1 MMEFADNQAFK
12 SYLSDKAKYIYRRTS
27 DGIQDSEQFQRLFSL
42 FAECRRKNPETDYRV
57 LLINKSDLLNLC
69 KDADIRSNALFISK
83 DFLANRTVLIDSNLS
98 VINSSN
104 TPFPSGTNEPRRYL
118 ASLAVNDMVVFH
130 VAPNATVNYFI
141 DGEDFGDGIFYTL
154 EEQDRYEELK
164 PIEKLQDVLNDY
176 RVSLT
181 HQDTYLKFF
190 VDKAGLR
197 ALHALMKSTETE
209 DAFISKHKH
218 LLKNKP
224 EYLFHEDIR
233 NYIKQHMKVV
243 VYREVMLED
252 LDRLDIELID
262 EGGHDLYFIEIKWVG
277 ESIGPAGDSIATK
290 YDANTRIKPAAVKQV
305 VEYID
310 ELLKE
315 RQNVKYGYL
324 AVFDARKDDLPDTG
338 LGITETDVPEELRK
352 YYPRF
357 KKFDDFRV
365 KNENPR

>member
-12 SYLSDKAKYIYRRTS
+12 NYLNDKAKYIYRRTS
-27 DGIQDSEQFQRLFSL
+27 DGIQDTEQFQRILSL
-42 FAECRRKNPETDYRV
+42 LAECRRKNPETDYRV
-57 LLINKSDLLNLC
+57 ILINKSNLLNLC
-69 KDADIRSNALFISK
+69 KDADVKTNALFVSK
-83 DFLANRTVLIDSNLS
+83 AFLANRTVLIDSNLS
-98 VINSSN
+98 IQNSSN
-104 TPFPSGTNEPRRYL
+104 DPFPSGANEPRRYL
-118 ASLAVNDMVVFH
+118 ASLAVDGTIVFH

-141 DGEDFGDGIFYTL
+141 DGEDFGDGIFFTL
-154 EEQDRYEELK
+154 EEQGRYEELK
-164 PIEKLQDVLNDY
+164 PIERLQEVLNDY
-176 RVSLT
+176 RITLT

-197 ALHALMKSTETE
+197 ALRRLMNSTENE
-209 DAFISKHKH
+209 EAFISKHKH
-218 LLKNKP
+218 VLKNKP

-233 NYIKQHMKVV
+233 NYIKQHMRVV

-277 ESIGPAGDSIATK
+277 ESIGPAGDCIATK

-305 VEYID
+305 VGYID

-315 RQNVKYGYL
+315 KQNVKYGYL
-324 AVFDARKDDLPDTG
+324 AVFDARKEDLPDTG
-338 LGITETDVPEELRK
+338 QGITENDVPEELRK
-352 YYPRF
+352 YFPRF

>member
-1 MMEFADNQAFK
+1 MMEFADNQTFK

-27 DGIQDSEQFQRLFSL
+27 DGIQDTEQFQRLFSL
-42 FAECRRKNPETDYRV
+42 FAECRRKNPEIDYRV
-57 LLINKSDLLNLC
+57 LLINKNDLLNLC
-69 KDADIRSNALFISK
+69 KDADVRSNALFISK
-83 DFLANRTVLIDSNLS
+83 DFLANRTVLVDSNLTILNCS
-98 VINSSN
+98 NS
-104 TPFPSGTNEPRRYL
+104 PFPSGTNEPRRYL
-118 ASLAVNDMVVFH
+118 ASLAVNGVVVFH

-141 DGEDFGDGIFYTL
+141 DGEDYGDGVFYTL
-154 EEQDRYEELK
+154 EEQGRYEELK
-164 PIEKLQDVLNDY
+164 PIERLQEVLNDY
-176 RVSLT
+176 RVHLE

-197 ALHALMKSTETE
+197 ALRTLMNSTENE
-209 DAFISKHKH
+209 DAFILNHKH
-218 LLKNKP
+218 VLKNKP

-233 NYIKQHMKVV
+233 NYIKQHMRVV

-262 EGGHDLYFIEIKWVG
+262 DRGNDLYFIEIKWVG
-277 ESIGPAGDSIATK
+277 ESIGPAGNSIPTK
-290 YDANTRIKPAAVKQV
+290 FDAQPRIKTDAVKQV
-305 VEYID
+305 VGYIG

-315 RQNVKYGYL
+315 NQNVKYGYL
-324 AVFDARKDDLPDTG
+324 AVFDARKEDLPDTG
-338 LGITETDVPEELRK
+338 QGITENDVPEEFRK